1 MILNVCSNELP
12 VTEGLYNG
20 ALWYRWRNTSNAKVD
35 KFDSERLLFMVDQHN
50 IVQLDVAVR

>member
-1 MILNVCSNELP
+1 MKGLSNDLP
-12 VTEGLYNG
+12 VREGLYHW
-20 ALWYRWRNTSNAKVD
+20 ALWDRWRNTGDAKVD